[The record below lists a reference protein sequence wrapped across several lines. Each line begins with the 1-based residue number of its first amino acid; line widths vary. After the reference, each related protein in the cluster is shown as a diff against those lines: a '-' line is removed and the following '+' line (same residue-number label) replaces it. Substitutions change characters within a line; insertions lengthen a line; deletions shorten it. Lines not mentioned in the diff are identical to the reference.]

1 MFERFTKEARNAVT
15 AAVAEAEQRDTS
27 RVGTEHLLLGVI
39 ATGSA
44 HLSQLASLGLT
55 EEVLRHELD
64 EMERRALGSVGIDPQ
79 LIESETSA
87 PKTRTRRRHRPFTG
101 AAKNMLKDAAR
112 EAEGLGHRH
121 IGGAHIVLAMTT
133 LPPQDRVTRL
143 LDAVGPG
150 SSELRR
156 SLLTSMRGVS

>member
-27 RVGTEHLLLGVI
+27 RVGTEHLLLAVI

-64 EMERRALGSVGIDPQ
+64 EMESQALGSVGIDQQ
-79 LIESETSA
+79 LIESAMSA
-87 PKTRTRRRHRPFTG
+87 PRTRTRRRHRPFTG
-101 AAKNMLKDAAR
+101 AAKDVLRNALL
-112 EAEGLGHRH
+112 EAEALGHRR
-121 IGGAHIVLAMTT
+121 IGGAHIMLAMTT

-143 LDAVGPG
+143 LEAAGTG
-150 SSELRR
+150 SSALRTA
-156 SLLTSMRGVS
+156 LLTSMRGTS